1 MFFIQRKLFLQL
13 NLSSLLRFSFLL
25 ICLFLIHQAGFTQ
38 SPADTLR
45 VPVDTARL
53 QKDTAGLAADT
64 STKATADTAVSYEVS
79 RRPALSI
86 LPWQLAWNGQLTQQ
100 VMTHH
105 PFFDF
110 VSRPV
115 AVPSQYRRFEGKELL
130 FYVVISLVLLF
141 ALLRLAFAKY
151 VYDLFRV
158 FFRTTLKQRQ
168 IREQLMQTP
177 LPSLVFNIFFIATG
191 GLYSTFLLFHYFEYR
206 PVENFWLLYLY
217 CAAALSAIYLIK
229 FIGLKILGWMFNI
242 RQAADSYI
250 FIVFIINKVIGIFLL
265 PFLVLLAFTEDP
277 IYSVALVLSWA
288 GLACLFLYRFVLG
301 LTVVR
306 NEVKFNLFHFILYIA
321 AVEVAPLFLIYRVL
335 LLVF

>member
-13 NLSSLLRFSFLL
+13 NLSSLLRSCFLL
-25 ICLFLIHQAGFTQ
+25 ICLLLLHLAGFTQ

-45 VPVDTARL
+45 APVDTAQL
-53 QKDTAGLAADT
+53 QKDTMAPVADT
-64 STKATADTAVSYEVS
+64 GITEVADTAVNLEMVH
-79 RRPALSI
+79 RPALAI
-86 LPWQLAWNGQLTQQ
+86 LPWQLAWDGELTRQ
-100 VMTHH
+100 VMAHH

-115 AVPSQYRRFEGKELL
+115 AVPSQYKRFEGKELL

-168 IREQLMQTP
+168 IRDQLMQTP

-191 GLYSTFLLFHYFEYR
+191 GLYTAFLLFHYFEYR

-229 FIGLKILGWMFNI
+229 FIGLKIMGWMFNI

-288 GLACLFLYRFVLG
+288 GLACLLLYRFILG
-301 LTVVR
+301 LTAVR
-306 NEVKFNLFHFILYIA
+306 NEVRFNLFHFILYIA

>member
-1 MFFIQRKLFLQL
+1 MFFILRKLLLRL
-13 NLSSLLRFSFLL
+13 NLSSLLRFYFLL
-25 ICLFLIHQAGFTQ
+25 ICLFSLHQAAFTQ
-38 SPADTLR
+38 SADTVR
-45 VPVDTARL
+45 MPT
-53 QKDTAGLAADT
+53 DTAGVRKDTVGLVADT
-64 STKATADTAVSYEVS
+64 STVPAADTVINVEVAH
-79 RRPALSI
+79 RPALAI
-86 LPWQLAWNGQLTQQ
+86 LPWQLTWEGSLTQQ
-100 VMTHH
+100 IMAHH

-115 AVPSQYRRFEGKELL
+115 LIPSQYKRFEGKELL
-130 FYVVISLVLLF
+130 FYVVVSLVLLF

-177 LPSLVFNIFFIATG
+177 LPSLVFNIFFVATA

-217 CAAALSAIYLIK
+217 CAAALCAIYLIK
-229 FIGLKILGWMFNI
+229 FIGLKIMGWMFNI

-265 PFLVLLAFTEDP
+265 PFLVLLAFAQDP
-277 IYSVALVLSWA
+277 VYSIALVLSWA

-301 LTVVR
+301 LTAVR
-306 NEVKFNLFHFILYIA
+306 NEVRFNLFHFILYIA

>member
-25 ICLFLIHQAGFTQ
+25 ICLVFLCLAGRTQ
-38 SPADTLR
+38 QPGDTVRLPADT
-45 VPVDTARL
+45 AQA
-53 QKDTAGLAADT
+53 QKDTAGLIKDTAAMPAADT
-64 STKATADTAVSYEVS
+64 VVDFGMSH
-79 RRPALSI
+79 RPALSI
-86 LPWQLAWNGQLTQQ
+86 LPWQLTWDGQLTQQ

-130 FYVVISLVLLF
+130 FYVVVSLVLLF

-168 IREQLMQTP
+168 IKDQLMQTP
-177 LPSLVFNIFFIATG
+177 LPSLVFNIFFIATA

-229 FIGLKILGWMFNI
+229 FIGLKIMGWMFNI

-301 LTVVR
+301 LTAVR
-306 NEVKFNLFHFILYIA
+306 NEVRFNLFHFILYIA